1 MHRRFLD
8 TLNTRRARGSTRPA
22 GIFTAP
28 RVKAQATDRSRKQHK
43 AGRSRTKQDKGVK
56 MLHLVGVTLGLFI
69 IVMWFSKGLKEGS
82 RFQKSQTPES
92 TASNNKMKSMSEED
106 LHLLARILSVG
117 LVDADPNYLHHLKGY
132 RDLQGA

>member
-1 MHRRFLD
+1 
-8 TLNTRRARGSTRPA
+8 
-22 GIFTAP
+22 
-28 RVKAQATDRSRKQHK
+28 
-43 AGRSRTKQDKGVK
+43 
-56 MLHLVGVTLGLFI
+56 MLHLVGVTLGLLI